1 MHRTSI
7 QLIFN
12 NYQFRINRLKKPH
25 LPRPGQKKLK
35 PNSPQL
41 VVTGVL
47 VGALV
52 GIFIGAITGTG
63 TGSLMIVTGATSGT
77 GTGTGGDTGGE
88 TGDTGGETGVTGG
101 VTVEQLVG
109 NQEPHRYCGWTIN
122 SYQTLAP
129 SFHYHRD

>member
-52 GIFIGAITGTG
+52 GMFIGAISGPSTGSLIGTLTGTGAATG
-63 TGSLMIVTGATSGT
+63 TGSVAGDEVTFAVGT
-77 GTGTGGDTGGE
+77 Y
-88 TGDTGGETGVTGG
+88 
-101 VTVEQLVG
+101 L
-109 NQEPHRYCGWTIN
+109 
-122 SYQTLAP
+122 
-129 SFHYHRD
+129 